1 MLVSEAI
8 TLLRS
13 SELKQLGLKTQVSD
27 ILGYINFGILEIY
40 KRFNLWEA
48 EAVITQVDAVDTYKL
63 DGIDA
68 NVTID
73 LSDHNLLMIDRIY
86 DSEDLLYIIN
96 NEKDPLSIFT
106 TKFHEIKVATIVPG
120 DVMTVKYRAS
130 PLFLTTDNTEIPL
143 PVQFLEALFMFVGY
157 KGQNSIRSGVKDDSN
172 ASYMRF
178 DAACER
184 IKTEGL
190 YLQKDL
196 ESNKFE
202 SRGFV

>member
-96 NEKDPLSIFT
+96 N
-106 TKFHEIKVATIVPG
+106 
-120 DVMTVKYRAS
+120 
-130 PLFLTTDNTEIPL
+130 
-143 PVQFLEALFMFVGY
+143 
-157 KGQNSIRSGVKDDSN
+157 DS
-172 ASYMRF
+172 
-178 DAACER
+178 
-184 IKTEGL
+184 
-190 YLQKDL
+190 
-196 ESNKFE
+196 
-202 SRGFV
+202 